1 MATQNMTLDRQTYSI
16 ADIFKAA
23 LVAVAVGS
31 AANIVLWLLAV
42 GLGLVP
48 GDFWV
53 LQPVSIVA
61 STLAFT
67 LVGAVV
73 LAVLTRVSRNP
84 MRTWRIVAIVGL
96 VLSFSNP
103 FMLLTGSMP
112 GFPVPTAST
121 VAVMLL
127 MHVIAGISAIYF
139 MTNMPKPRS

>member
-1 MATQNMTLDRQTYSI
+1 MTLDRQTYSI

-23 LVAVAVGS
+23 LVAVAAGS
-31 AANIVLWLLAV
+31 VANIVLWLLAV
-42 GLGLVP
+42 GVGLVP

-53 LQPVSIVA
+53 LQPVSIIT

-84 MRTWRIVAIVGL
+84 MRTWRVVAVVGL
-96 VLSFSNP
+96 VLSFSKP
-103 FMLLTGSMP
+103 FMLLTGSMK

-127 MHVIAGISAIYF
+127 MHTIAGISAIYF
-139 MTNMPKPRS
+139 MTTMPKPRS

>member
-1 MATQNMTLDRQTYSI
+1 MATQNMTLKRQTYSI

-23 LVAVAVGS
+23 LVAVAVS
-31 AANIVLWLLAV
+31 SVANVVLWLLAV
-42 GLGLVP
+42 TVGLVP

-53 LQPVSIVA
+53 LQPVSIVM

-67 LVGAVV
+67 LIGVAV
-73 LAVLTRVSRNP
+73 LAVLTRVSRTP

-103 FMLLTGSMP
+103 FMLLSGSMP

-127 MHVIAGISAIYF
+127 MHVIAGVLAIYF
-139 MTNMPKPRS
+139 MTTMPKPKS

>member
-1 MATQNMTLDRQTYSI
+1 MATQNMTLGRQTYSV

-23 LVAVAVGS
+23 LVAVAVS
-31 AANIVLWLLAV
+31 SVANIVLWLLAV
-42 GLGLVP
+42 AVGLVP

-53 LQPVSIVA
+53 LQPVSIIS

-67 LVGAVV
+67 LIGAAV
-73 LAVLTRVSRNP
+73 LAVLTRVSSNP

-103 FMLLTGSMP
+103 FMLLSGSMP

-139 MTNMPKPRS
+139 MTTMPKPRS

>member
-1 MATQNMTLDRQTYSI
+1 MTLGRQTYSI

-23 LVAVAVGS
+23 LVAVAVS
-31 AANIVLWLLAV
+31 SLANVVLWLLAV
-42 GLGLVP
+42 GVGLVP

-53 LQPVSIVA
+53 LQPVSILM

-67 LVGAVV
+67 LIGAAV

-103 FMLLTGSMP
+103 FMLLSGSMP

-139 MTNMPKPRS
+139 MTTMPKPKS

>member
-1 MATQNMTLDRQTYSI
+1 MATQNMTLGRQTYSVG
-16 ADIFKAA
+16 DIFKAA
-23 LVAVAVGS
+23 LVAVAVS
-31 AANIVLWLLAV
+31 SVANVVLWLLAV
-42 GLGLVP
+42 AVGLVP

-53 LQPVSIVA
+53 LQPVSIIA

-67 LVGAVV
+67 LIGAAV

-84 MRTWRIVAIVGL
+84 MRTWRIVAIAGL

-127 MHVIAGISAIYF
+127 MHVIAGVSAIYF
-139 MTNMPKPRS
+139 MTTMPKPKS